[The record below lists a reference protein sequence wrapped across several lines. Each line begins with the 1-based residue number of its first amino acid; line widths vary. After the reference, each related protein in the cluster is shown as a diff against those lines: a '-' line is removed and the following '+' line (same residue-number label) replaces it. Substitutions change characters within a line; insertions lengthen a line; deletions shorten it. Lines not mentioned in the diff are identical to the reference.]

1 MRMEWP
7 WDHTGCRCAPCLVT
21 SEMMLSAPQNM
32 ENMKKRERS
41 QEGAETE
48 QKIRSEKEEQKAEQR
63 RRLIRERNDKTDVRR
78 GSVYKVLFLL

>member
-1 MRMEWP
+1 
-7 WDHTGCRCAPCLVT
+7 
-21 SEMMLSAPQNM
+21 M

>member
-1 MRMEWP
+1 M
-7 WDHTGCRCAPCLVT
+7 T